1 MSLDKKQLKEI
12 QNKMLE
18 RLDDLIKEKNLTRAE
33 VERLADLGNRTLR
46 NWGDSFPAIDK
57 FYRVSRILGVSMN
70 YLLYGEITEIDVRTL
85 RIKEINTII
94 EKLDDET
101 LSNVYNFI
109 KIYEERNKERINE

>member
-33 VERLADLGNRTLR
+33 VERLADLGNGTLR
-46 NWGDSFPAIDK
+46 NWGVSFPAIDK

-101 LSNVYNFI
+101 LNNVYNFI